1 MWTAWL
7 LLTLNGLFFTLRLAG
22 NTGSFPRAL
31 TREEE
36 QDCLERMA
44 KGDDDA
50 RDMLIEHNLRLVAHI
65 VKKYYTP
72 NGDQDDLISIGTIG
86 LIKGVST
93 FKPDKNV
100 RLATYASRCIE
111 NAMCSQRPGYK
122 KEDGLLY
129 PILVLMYLSDRI
141 NQLRLLF
148 HGTGQRLDLLDDRL
162 RMGSGDLLGKLL
174 LRLYGLWAV
183 HDKAKRPRPPFMVIW
198 HYMPNSLSYNS
209 VLCLGLLPVNPNA
222 KHRGDTS
229 EI

>member
-111 NAMCSQRPGYK
+111 NAILSQRPAAPSRRASKLYLAKNGV
-122 KEDGLLY
+122 GLATY
-129 PILVLMYLSDRI
+129 PS
-141 NQLRLLF
+141 
-148 HGTGQRLDLLDDRL
+148 
-162 RMGSGDLLGKLL
+162 
-174 LRLYGLWAV
+174 A
-183 HDKAKRPRPPFMVIW
+183 
-198 HYMPNSLSYNS
+198 
-209 VLCLGLLPVNPNA
+209 
-222 KHRGDTS
+222 
-229 EI
+229 